1 MFLIPHLLLEYLMI
15 LKLIIPQMCPNFV
28 RMVNGLITLSREQ
41 RFIVM
46 DLHRS
51 RYIAVGLWPTP
62 ALHDIEK
69 GVGSTSS
76 LLNIFPF
83 SLSLF
88 LKYEFM
94 YRGRRHYGHENN
106 RSLL

>member
-46 DLHRS
+46 DLLRLCVLK
-51 RYIAVGLWPTP
+51 ANLK
-62 ALHDIEK
+62 HDHQCFYLSKSPGKEVIEK
-69 GVGSTSS
+69 IPGKDTA
-76 LLNIFPF
+76 
-83 SLSLF
+83 
-88 LKYEFM
+88 K
-94 YRGRRHYGHENN
+94 R
-106 RSLL
+106 